1 MRAVRNYPRS
11 GLAAYRWELDRTL
24 LDSRTH
30 DVNFLVATAPRSY
43 GGSTVTER
51 EGITKFGK
59 PYRIYRF
66 QRYAI
71 LVWRKNLLPEL
82 TR

>member
-1 MRAVRNYPRS
+1 LFSANFFGERF
-11 GLAAYRWELDRTL
+11 GAA
-24 LDSRTH
+24 
-30 DVNFLVATAPRSY
+30 LVVTAPGSY

-71 LVWRKNLLPEL
+71 LVWRKTCCRN
-82 TR
+82 